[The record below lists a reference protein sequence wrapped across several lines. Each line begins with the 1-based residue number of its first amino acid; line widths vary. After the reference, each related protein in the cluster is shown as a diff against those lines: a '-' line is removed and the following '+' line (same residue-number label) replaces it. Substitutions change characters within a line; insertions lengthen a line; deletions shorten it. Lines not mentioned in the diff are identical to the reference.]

1 MSEVAIIGIGMHP
14 FGRTPGVSGAEQGVV
29 AVRRA
34 LEDAGLSWNAIQFAY
49 GGSLDGGNADTI
61 IDKLGLTG
69 IPFTNVANGCATG
82 ASSFIAAVNAIK
94 AGQYDV
100 GLVVGFDSHPRGSF
114 MLDPEKWG
122 LGSWYGEIGL
132 AMTTQYF
139 AMKIQRYMHQYGIT
153 DDALV
158 RVALKAYRNGALNP
172 NAWRREEMSYEQI
185 ATSQM
190 LNTPLRKFMFCSP
203 SEGAAAMIVCRAD
216 LAPRYSTRKPIR
228 VAASVL
234 RSRRYGSFEVLSP
247 GQPVEDADS
256 ATVEAAMAAYA
267 AAGIGPRDIDLAQIQ
282 DTESGAEII
291 HMAENQ
297 FCEHG
302 EQEQWLRD
310 GVTGINGRFPI
321 NTDGGCLANGEP
333 VGASGLRQVY
343 EICSQLRGEA
353 GPRQVGGRPR
363 AGLCQVYGAP
373 GIGAVQI
380 LTL

>member
-1 MSEVAIIGIGMHP
+1 MTDVAIIGIGIHP

-34 LEDAGLSWNAIQFAY
+34 LEDAGMGWSDVQFAY
-49 GGSLDGGNADTI
+49 GGSLDGGNADTM

-82 ASSFIAAVNAIK
+82 ASSLIAAVNAIK
-94 AGQYDV
+94 AGQFDV
-100 GLVVGFDSHPRGSF
+100 GMVVGFDSHPRGSF

-139 AMKIQRYMHQYGIT
+139 AMKIQRYMHEHGIT
-153 DDALV
+153 DESLV
-158 RVALKAYRNGALNP
+158 RVAMKAYRNGALNP

-185 ATSQM
+185 AGSQM

-203 SEGAAAMIVCRAD
+203 SEGAAAMIVCNASKVRQF
-216 LAPRYSTRKPIR
+216 SSRKPIR
-228 VAASVL
+228 IAASML

-247 GQPVEDADS
+247 GQPVVDADS
-256 ATVEAAMAAYA
+256 ATVEAARAAYE
-267 AAGIGPRDIDLAQIQ
+267 AAGVGPREIGVAQIQ

-310 GVTGINGRFPI
+310 GVTNINGRFPV

-343 EICSQLRGEA
+343 EICLQLRGEA
-353 GPRQVGGRPR
+353 GVRQVAGQPR
-363 AGLCQVYGAP
+363 VGYCQVYGAP